1 MDAIKIGKFISKM
14 RKENNMSQS
23 ELANIL
29 NVTSQAVSKWENGRG
44 IPDIEMLKKL
54 SEVFKVNMEDILSGE
69 EKKKNNKKSVIYFG
83 LLIIAIILLGFG
95 SLFIIN
101 NRNEDFH
108 FMSLATDNDAFRVK
122 GVMAY
127 NRNKKSIYISEVNKT
142 NEDEEK
148 YKSMECILFESNG
161 SVEKLISKYGDIN
174 NKQTEATLTE
184 LLKGVEFNID
194 NYKCECSKP
203 ACDDLFLR
211 INVKNMDN
219 KVITYQLPIQLDN
232 TCEVE

>member
-14 RKENNMSQS
+14 RKKYNMSQS
-23 ELANIL
+23 ELANVL

-54 SEVFKVNMEDILSGE
+54 SEIFKVNMEEILAGE
-69 EKKKNNKKSVIYFG
+69 EKKKDNKKNIIYFVV
-83 LLIIAIILLGFG
+83 LLFFIILLGAG

-101 NRNEDFH
+101 SKNSDFH
-108 FMSLATDNDAFRVK
+108 FTSLATDNDAFRVK

-142 NEDEEK
+142 KEDEEK
-148 YKSMECILFESNG
+148 YKSIECILFESNG

-174 NKQTEATLTE
+174 NKQTEASLTE
-184 LLKGVEFNID
+184 LLKGVEFNVD
-194 NYKCECSKP
+194 NYECECSKET
-203 ACDDLFLR
+203 CEDLFLR

-219 KVITYQLPIQLDN
+219 KIITYQLPIQLDS
-232 TCEVE
+232 TCEVG